1 MNPNLEIGK
10 YLASRSKRI
19 NQVLSDF
26 LNKQQNKYGDVKL
39 LQAIKYSLLN
49 GGKRIRPILVYAT
62 SESFNTPLEF
72 LDAPAAA
79 IELIHSCSL
88 IHDDLP
94 AMDNDAFR
102 RGQPTCHKKF
112 DEATAILAGDSLAI
126 LPFEL
131 LSQDTNIDSKKK
143 LQMIDVLSNCTM
155 QMIVG
160 QSIDMEIFSPEK
172 AKKVTITELENM
184 YLLKTGA
191 LLSAAVKLGALASLD
206 PTNDKKIDQLEIF
219 AKNLGLA
226 FQIQDDI
233 FDLENTSDKK
243 ENKPTYPILAGLENA
258 KIKVAELQESSLN
271 MDADTSLLNLIA
283 NYIFQ
288 RKY

>member
-131 LSQDTNIDSKKK
+131 LSQDTNIDSKNCNYCNYLMQLFEFAAKPSIELPV
-143 LQMIDVLSNCTM
+143 LQ
-155 QMIVG
+155 
-160 QSIDMEIFSPEK
+160 
-172 AKKVTITELENM
+172 
-184 YLLKTGA
+184 
-191 LLSAAVKLGALASLD
+191 
-206 PTNDKKIDQLEIF
+206 
-219 AKNLGLA
+219 
-226 FQIQDDI
+226 
-233 FDLENTSDKK
+233 
-243 ENKPTYPILAGLENA
+243 
-258 KIKVAELQESSLN
+258 
-271 MDADTSLLNLIA
+271 A
-283 NYIFQ
+283 NYTISLCWN
-288 RKY
+288 RDANERECINASK